1 MAAARRVI
9 IGWRQGTEDYN
20 PFMKASQGSKSS
32 ILPEAIRRLGPATH
46 VSLKG
51 LAYAWRTEASFRHE
65 AVLLVVGIAIAL
77 WLDAP
82 WAARAALI
90 ASLLLVLAVEL
101 INSAIEAIVD
111 LVSPGHHELA
121 GRAKDLGSAA
131 VLVAVVLAG
140 GTWLAVLG
148 WLFMS

>member
-20 PFMKASQGSKSS
+20 PFMKSSQGGKSN
-32 ILPEAIRRLGPATH
+32 IIPGAIRRLGPAAQA
-46 VSLKG
+46 SFKG
-51 LAYAWRTEASFRHE
+51 LSYAWRNEAAFRHE
-65 AVLLVVGIAIAL
+65 ALLLVVGIAVAL
-77 WLDAP
+77 WIEVP

-101 INSAIEAIVD
+101 LNSAIEAIVD
-111 LVSPGHHELA
+111 LVSPGQHELA

-131 VLVAVVLAG
+131 VLVALVLAG

-148 WLFMS
+148 WLLVR

>member
-20 PFMKASQGSKSS
+20 PFMKTSQGSKSS
-32 ILPEAIRRLGPATH
+32 ILPQAIRRLGPATQ

-77 WLDAP
+77 WIDAP

-111 LVSPGHHELA
+111 LACPGHHELA
-121 GRAKDLGSAA
+121 GHAKDLGSAA
-131 VLVAVVLAG
+131 VLVALVLAG

-148 WLFMS
+148 WLFTR

>member
-20 PFMKASQGSKSS
+20 PFMKQSKDDRSS
-32 ILPEAIRRLGPATH
+32 ILPEAIRRLGPATRA
-46 VSLKG
+46 SLQG
-51 LAYAWRTEASFRHE
+51 LSHAWRHEAAFRHE
-65 AVLLVVGIAIAL
+65 AIILLCGIAIAL
-77 WLDAP
+77 LLAVP
-82 WAARAALI
+82 WTVRALLI
-90 ASLLLVLAVEL
+90 ASLVLVLAVEL
-101 INSAIEAIVD
+101 LNSAIEAVVD

-131 VLVAVVLAG
+131 VLVALVLAG

-148 WLFMS
+148 WLFLG